1 MTIDNLY
8 CHNEIKIIL
17 DNMFS
22 LWGEKLYLFFNNK
35 VKETIKKRFLYHK
48 RHSKGENLEI

>member
-22 LWGEKLYLFFNNK
+22 LWEEKLYLFFNNSEGND
-35 VKETIKKRFLYHK
+35 KEKIFI
-48 RHSKGENLEI
+48 S